1 MIKVGVAKQKITPK
15 LGALLAGY
23 PRVREAKTVADDLE
37 VTAIAISSEKETA
50 LFVSATL
57 TCIGTEVTDEIRALI
72 KEKFGIS
79 STIVC
84 ATHTHSGPTMYHGW
98 VPIDQDYKNSIFIPQ
113 ILLAIEQALANQQEA
128 KVGIGKTESTVGIN
142 RRLLWEGEIVLDEN
156 PDGIFDKRMFVIS
169 FVSNDSKPICNIVS
183 YPAHATSVRGDEDW
197 FCITR
202 DWPGVMV
209 DALEKESGA
218 ITAFFNG
225 AEGDVAPRRPEGMRE
240 GLAMKKVVGEQ
251 ASNDAIRA
259 YKTIKEYKDV
269 DLKIINDVIKLPYD
283 KLPSLEE
290 TKEKLKEYGDEQ
302 VGVRLK
308 EKQKLLKV
316 VEAYNHKIETHKTLD
331 QLVVS
336 IGDIAFIPFPFE
348 PFTQVA
354 LDLSKA
360 SPFEYTFIISNA
372 NGCNG
377 YLPNESEIKKGGYE
391 VWNFK
396 NSGAYVLTDN
406 ADSEFIKE
414 SVRLLNKIKK

>member
-1 MIKVGVAKQKITPK
+1 MIKVGVAKQKINPK

-23 PRVREAKTVADDLE
+23 PRIREAKTIADDLE

-57 TCIGTEVTDEIRALI
+57 TCIGTEVTDEVRALI

-98 VPIDQDYKNSIFIPQ
+98 VPIDQAYKNEVFIPQ
-113 ILLAIEQALANQQEA
+113 TLLAIEQALANQQEA
-128 KVGIGKTESTVGIN
+128 KVGIGRTESTVGIN

-169 FVSNDSKPICNIVS
+169 FVSNDGKPICNIVS

-209 DALEKESGA
+209 DALEKHSGA

-225 AEGDVAPRRPEGMRE
+225 AEGDVAPRRPEGMTE
-240 GLAMKKVVGEQ
+240 GLEMKNKVGEI
-251 ASNDAIRA
+251 AATDAIRA
-259 YKTIKEYKDV
+259 YQSITEYKDV
-269 DLKIINDVIKLPYD
+269 DLSIVDDTIKVPYD
-283 KLPSLEE
+283 EIPSEEYARKKLE
-290 TKEKLKEYGDEQ
+290 EYGDEA
-302 VGVRLK
+302 VGVK
-308 EKQKLLKV
+308 EKEKRKWLSV
-316 VEAYNHKIETHKTLD
+316 IEAHKHEIQTHKVLN
-331 QLVVS
+331 QMVMG

-414 SVRLLNKIKK
+414 IVRLLNQIKK